1 MPDIAEAPSSSGEST
16 STLQRIANAF
26 SPNPGKHER
35 MLATNSPLPTHWT
48 PAPLT
53 NAPTRTLASL
63 RSPAVRQLDAERA
76 TPRMEDVA
84 PQRSSYGEFGN
95 AASSPMPMPPP
106 SPIAP
111 LPIATS
117 ESRWSRL
124 SLDDPV
130 QPPAVYGGSH
140 THGLGFSPYVP
151 SPRIPEPRYAEPG
164 PFTRRAR
171 RQPIISDDEFSEEEA
186 DPEYAASETSSSR
199 KPGAFAGIMTVY
211 GGGRPRREER
221 QEAAQEAGIRRSD
234 SLESIHY
241 LGFDVPRNRPRCL
254 TMHSEIIDEDDP
266 RVTGK
271 EPNRIDDEK
280 RATESFISSMSSQGT
295 RVSNG
300 SVGGG
305 GGGDG
310 KDGNGKE
317 EGDSY
322 AQRVSFLL
330 RLAKALMRYG
340 APSHRLESQ
349 LAAAARILEVDA
361 QFMHMPSVVIANFGD
376 GDERCSETH
385 FIKAPQGL
393 SLGKLHDVHVIYR
406 RVMHHEIGAVEG
418 TELLDRALKAP
429 PIYGLRLRIFFA
441 FLLTFLICPLAF
453 HGSLVDALISGCGG
467 AVLCWL
473 QLHVAQSNPLYAN
486 VFEISVA
493 ILMAFIAR
501 GLSSIRSQM
510 FCYEAI
516 SSAGVVLILPGYI
529 ILCSALELA
538 SKNIICGSVRMVYA
552 IIYSLFI
559 GFGLTIGS
567 DLYLLLDSNARH
579 SREIASQ
586 SYATMVDL
594 HGIFTPDNAAM
605 TPYSGAFVFSNSSL
619 VSNTPS
625 IAEGCYRNPEWP
637 WYLQEFPWWTLFIL
651 VPVFSIVSSL
661 GSMQPLKSKELP
673 IMVFIS
679 CASFA
684 ANTAANYYIFDRSD
698 VVSAIGAFVV
708 GVLGNL
714 YSRVFRGTA
723 FTAMVTGVLF
733 LVPSG
738 LSAAGG
744 LSQNYRGQDVDQFS
758 NGLQI
763 GVRMVQV
770 SIGITVGLF
779 GSGLLVYSF
788 GRRKS
793 AGTFAF

>member
-1 MPDIAEAPSSSGEST
+1 
-16 STLQRIANAF
+16 
-26 SPNPGKHER
+26 
-35 MLATNSPLPTHWT
+35 
-48 PAPLT
+48 
-53 NAPTRTLASL
+53 
-63 RSPAVRQLDAERA
+63 
-76 TPRMEDVA
+76 
-84 PQRSSYGEFGN
+84 
-95 AASSPMPMPPP
+95 
-106 SPIAP
+106 
-111 LPIATS
+111 
-117 ESRWSRL
+117 
-124 SLDDPV
+124 
-130 QPPAVYGGSH
+130 
-140 THGLGFSPYVP
+140 
-151 SPRIPEPRYAEPG
+151 
-164 PFTRRAR
+164 
-171 RQPIISDDEFSEEEA
+171 
-186 DPEYAASETSSSR
+186 
-199 KPGAFAGIMTVY
+199 
-211 GGGRPRREER
+211 
-221 QEAAQEAGIRRSD
+221 
-234 SLESIHY
+234 
-241 LGFDVPRNRPRCL
+241 
-254 TMHSEIIDEDDP
+254 
-266 RVTGK
+266 
-271 EPNRIDDEK
+271 
-280 RATESFISSMSSQGT
+280 
-295 RVSNG
+295 
-300 SVGGG
+300 
-305 GGGDG
+305 
-310 KDGNGKE
+310 
-317 EGDSY
+317 
-322 AQRVSFLL
+322 
-330 RLAKALMRYG
+330 MRYG

-376 GDERCSETH
+376 GEERCSETH

-393 SLGKLHDVHVIYR
+393 SLGKLHNVHIIYR

-418 TELLDRALKAP
+418 TQLLDNTLRSP
-429 PIYGLRLRIFFA
+429 PIYGIQLRIFIA

-493 ILMAFIAR
+493 ILMAFVAR

-567 DLYLLLDSNARH
+567 DLYLLLDSNAR
-579 SREIASQ
+579 
-586 SYATMVDL
+586 
-594 HGIFTPDNAAM
+594 
-605 TPYSGAFVFSNSSL
+605 
-619 VSNTPS
+619 
-625 IAEGCYRNPEWP
+625 CYRNPDWP

-651 VPVFSIVSSL
+651 VPVFSFVSSL

-793 AGTFAF
+793 GGTFAF